1 MKDEAKWWWRCA
13 GAGLVTTIISFY
25 FGMIPNI
32 ESCAETGGNL
42 GSIIAFEIVRTPAD
56 VATLFGE
63 EPCRSQFL
71 AAMRHATWVDALAF
85 IPAYAAFLICGLIA
99 LRSRGPKIA
108 AAGVAAVLLAALFDE
123 IEGMQLFAIMADL
136 PGGQSTIDLL
146 IPMVRG
152 KFALLS
158 LAALAIGWLIARI
171 GGFWP
176 MAGLIVTAG
185 GAIMLFGATE
195 DARSALLGLGGLIS
209 WTVLLAMA
217 IARILVLRA
226 GKHPQAG

>member
-1 MKDEAKWWWRCA
+1 
-13 GAGLVTTIISFY
+13 VTTIISFY

-42 GSIIAFEIVRTPAD
+42 GSIIAFEIVRAPAD

-63 EPCRSQFL
+63 EPCRGQFL

-85 IPAYAAFLICGLIA
+85 IPAYSAFLICGMIA

-108 AAGVAAVLLAALFDE
+108 AAGVAAVLLGALFDQ
-123 IEGMQLFAIMADL
+123 IEGVQLFAIMANL
-136 PGGQSTIDLL
+136 PGEQSTIDLL

-158 LAALAIGWLIARI
+158 LGALAIGWLIARI
-171 GGFWP
+171 GGVWP
-176 MAGLIVTAG
+176 VVGLIVTAG
-185 GAIMLFGATE
+185 GAIMLFGTTN
-195 DARSALLGLGGLIS
+195 DAQTPLLGLGGLIS
-209 WTVLLAMA
+209 WTVLLATA
-217 IARILVLRA
+217 IARILVLRIGKPTDA
-226 GKHPQAG
+226 G